1 LFTDEE
7 TKEQYTL
14 IDFNAVQKFVPNEL
28 YKMVH
33 KDNHDFLFERQ
44 VFNAGFFEAL
54 KEMIETLMTKE
65 PQLISDDTEEN
76 DQLFNF
82 MERLIFDI
90 LSMTSENKQLIELTK
105 LYTQMLYKNSTQAF
119 KLIEKRIL
127 LKDREAKEQREFFE
141 SLIQHMDKDV
151 TDMNSMILLAC
162 VNVCFEKGNRE
173 LIDLIMNQVFSLMPE
188 ELSKNWLKVH

>member
-1 LFTDEE
+1 
-7 TKEQYTL
+7 
-14 IDFNAVQKFVPNEL
+14 
-28 YKMVH
+28 MVH

-151 TDMNSMILLAC
+151 RDMNSMILLAC
-162 VNVCFEKGNRE
+162 VNVCF
-173 LIDLIMNQVFSLMPE
+173 
-188 ELSKNWLKVH
+188 

>member
-1 LFTDEE
+1 
-7 TKEQYTL
+7 
-14 IDFNAVQKFVPNEL
+14 
-28 YKMVH
+28 
-33 KDNHDFLFERQ
+33 
-44 VFNAGFFEAL
+44 
-54 KEMIETLMTKE
+54 MTKE
-65 PQLISDDTEEN
+65 PQLISDDTQEN

-151 TDMNSMILLAC
+151 RDMNSMILLAC
-162 VNVCFEKGNRE
+162 VNVCFEKDNRE

>member
-1 LFTDEE
+1 
-7 TKEQYTL
+7 
-14 IDFNAVQKFVPNEL
+14 
-28 YKMVH
+28 MVH

-44 VFNAGFFEAL
+44 VFDAGFFEAL

-151 TDMNSMILLAC
+151 RDMNSMILLAC
-162 VNVCFEKGNRE
+162 VNVCF
-173 LIDLIMNQVFSLMPE
+173 
-188 ELSKNWLKVH
+188 